1 MNTEYQN
8 EDFQHGF
15 QSGAENVGKET
26 YEGYL
31 SNQVSYEWLQEK
43 IVEKKEEIR
52 ALENEIETTRN
63 AKRSLFASLKEHES
77 KAEVL
82 ELQMSR
88 LNHKNNEWGQKLQ
101 FIEQR
106 KTIHHTP
113 YALLAG
119 ILYLL
124 AGTAFI
130 SGDLIISHEIV
141 AYALNI
147 KNSVEAWAF
156 AIGLASLSVLLKPAY
171 ERLVEQP
178 YLTNF
183 NEKTKRVYGFF
194 QGVLLVFAL
203 GTMIVLG
210 WFRYEAYKTDR
221 LKDTINK
228 QIKAMQLDSQPID
241 PTQSIDNQALIQK
254 MDEKL
259 KAFDQLSLSL
269 VNSPWALL
277 SFVLSGVLFAVAGA
291 ICLGIAFPI
300 LHAYWYRWLQAGPAI
315 SRINK
320 QLKKGEEEYTKIE
333 ADWMEQRKLVAIQ
346 ANELSL
352 LPVIEQLSETIST
365 LKTEVAKLME
375 TCMKFDVDRRIYTYN
390 DGYELG
396 KTNGENMTDEE
407 IEAMRN
413 GRLRD
418 LQDAKDSK
426 PEKQPR
432 VYRNNGLRP
441 HQALRKAI
449 TDGFNEN

>member
-8 EDFQHGF
+8 EDFQHGY
-15 QSGAENVGKET
+15 QSGAENIGKET

-43 IVEKKEEIR
+43 ITEKKEEISSVQ
-52 ALENEIETTRN
+52 NEIATS
-63 AKRSLFASLKEHES
+63 KASQRTIFTNLKEHEA
-77 KAEVL
+77 KAEIF
-82 ELQMSR
+82 ELQLAR
-88 LNHKNNEWGQKLQ
+88 LNQQKNERLDKIQQ
-101 FIEQR
+101 IEKR
-106 KTIHHTP
+106 KAIHHTP

-124 AGTAFI
+124 AGVAFVA
-130 SGDLIISHEIV
+130 GDLIISHEIV

-147 KNSVEAWAF
+147 RNNMEAWAF
-156 AIGLASLSVLLKPAY
+156 AIGLASLSILLKPAY

-194 QGVLLVFAL
+194 QGVLMVFAL

-210 WFRYEAYKTDR
+210 WFRYEAYRTDK

-228 QIKAMQLDSQPID
+228 QIKAMQLDAQPLD
-241 PTQSIDNQALIQK
+241 PTQPIDNQALIQK

-259 KAFDQLSLSL
+259 KAFDQLNLSL
-269 VNSPWALL
+269 VNSTWALL

-300 LHAYWYRWLQAGPAI
+300 LHAYWFRWLQAGPAI
-315 SRINK
+315 RRLTK
-320 QLKKGEEEYTKIE
+320 QLRGIEKEYAVLE
-333 ADWMEQRKLVAIQ
+333 AEWMEKRKWAAIQ
-346 ANELSL
+346 SNELAA
-352 LPVIEQLSETIST
+352 LPNIKELSEQLIT
-365 LKTEVAKLME
+365 LKAELHKLSE
-375 TCMKFDVDRRIYTYN
+375 SCINFDVDRRIYTYN

-396 KTNGENMTDEE
+396 KTNRNDMSDEE
-407 IEAMRN
+407 LEKLRS
-413 GRLRD
+413 GRLREFQQA
-418 LQDAKDSK
+418 QDSQAD
-426 PEKQPR
+426 KQPR